1 MPEKEIM
8 EDIIKKRQEI
18 RKEAPQ
24 TRETRKFIKRKTMQP
39 KHVQLQNLHYST
51 EKLKKDVI
59 LLIQKL
65 DAFDR
70 RLTEA
75 EDHVVRWVEEED
87 EAEKKK

>member
-24 TRETRKFIKRKTMQP
+24 TRELRKFIKRKTMQP
-39 KHVQLQNLHYST
+39 KHVQLQNLHYSV
-51 EKLKKDVI
+51 EKLKKDVT

-87 EAEKKK
+87 AEV